1 MRKDLIKGLVFI
13 ALALNVGCD
22 QKLDLTLPLSDPSWQ
37 LQDSIVLG
45 ARQVESQV
53 ESYLGR
59 GFDLLGY
66 QPWDKTGFRSAEILD
81 LNGEPWSPWGD
92 GVPVSS
98 PEVVYE
104 AYSSQAIER
113 NEHQRIILDQTKIQ
127 INPMP
132 SRGYE
137 PRTLNIQHRYALSTI
152 GTNIGYGSYCTLATK
167 HIRLRDMQAHS
178 LRAYLSKTFVAD
190 LKNLPATKLV
200 EKYGTHIVT
209 AYDVGAYAR
218 LALYATF
225 LSFEPKELALVERS
239 FWDKQVVLS
248 EGIKRKLKEQGNRI
262 ALYYEQEGSDY
273 QTNNKLKDWRQVGNR
288 TEPLFDVERW
298 QAGLRADAQAF
309 LRLRADK
316 GGLIPIADLIE
327 DVALKIKY
335 LEGISLSR
343 LYALCNPKDYSRV
356 YFEEKA
362 LSVGLLTYDTCQ
374 DDIHLDG
381 SRKNLT
387 YEEGIGLSSRPTN
400 KYRWTL
406 TLQPSG
412 LWTIRAE
419 ATNKYYCVDG
429 KLRTIDED
437 KLGLRHWLLIPKY

>member
-1 MRKDLIKGLVFI
+1 MLAFVALGLS
-13 ALALNVGCD
+13 LGCD
-22 QKLDLTLPLSDPSWQ
+22 QDLDMVLPKGDPSWQ
-37 LQDSIVLG
+37 LQDSIVWG
-45 ARQVESQV
+45 ERQVEQKA

-66 QPWDKTGFRSAEILD
+66 QPWDKAGFRSAEILD
-81 LNGEPWSPWGD
+81 LNGEPWSPWGEESR
-92 GVPVSS
+92 VPK
-98 PEVVYE
+98 PEIAYE
-104 AYSSQAIER
+104 PYSSLDVACHK
-113 NEHQRIILDQTKIQ
+113 HQRIMLDQPKMQ
-127 INPMP
+127 IVPKP

-137 PRTLNIQHRYALSTI
+137 PKTLNIHHRYALSAI
-152 GTNIGYGSYCTLATK
+152 DTNVGYGSYCTLPTK
-167 HIRLRDMQAHS
+167 HIRLRDLQPQA
-178 LRAYLSKTFVAD
+178 LRAYLSKTFVDD
-190 LKNLPATKLV
+190 LRNLPAPRLV

-218 LALYATF
+218 LGLYATF
-225 LSFEPKELALVERS
+225 LSFEPKELDLLERS
-239 FWDKQVVLS
+239 LWDKQITLP
-248 EGIKRKLKEQGNRI
+248 EDLKRKLKEQGNRI
-262 ALYYEQEGSDY
+262 ALRYEQEGSDY
-273 QTNNKLKDWRQVGNR
+273 QTNNRLEDWRQVGNR
-288 TEPLFDVERW
+288 MEPLFDVERW

-309 LRLRADK
+309 LRLSVDK
-316 GGLIPIADLIE
+316 GGVIPVADLIE

-387 YEEGIGLSSRPTN
+387 YEESIGLSSSSTS

-429 KLRTIDED
+429 QLRTADED
-437 KLGLRHWLLIPKY
+437 STGLRYWLLMPDR